1 MKSIEIRC
9 NAICEFERHGLTYRL
24 DFNPNVVEALFSK
37 EDIVEL
43 FKSYGNCRKPR
54 IDYAAFED
62 VLDAVENNLFRIK
75 AHRVDFELF
84 YVNGLELLWHCEFYE
99 DENSVFGTIEYSA
112 RNRVK
117 EKSIIN

>member
-1 MKSIEIRC
+1 MLHLVTSIAIKYEIPIWPRETKSKKGC
-9 NAICEFERHGLTYRL
+9 
-24 DFNPNVVEALFSK
+24 
-37 EDIVEL
+37 
-43 FKSYGNCRKPR
+43 
-54 IDYAAFED
+54 
-62 VLDAVENNLFRIK
+62 VLEVVENNLFRIK

-84 YVNGLELLWHCEFYE
+84 YVNGLELLWHCEYYE